1 MKLVE
6 KKEGFTREQESWAR
20 ESLQTGRTRRQVVD
34 GLVQGG
40 VKKDTALRLTRRL
53 RDQIKTGG

>member
-6 KKEGFTREQESWAR
+6 KKEGFSREQESWAR
-20 ESLQTGRTRRQVVD
+20 EALQAGRPRRQVVD
-34 GLVQGG
+34 GLVADG
-40 VKKDTALRLTRRL
+40 VQKDTALRLTRRV